1 LAAPKFDFTLDEP
14 GEPSDEHL
22 PSLAETPSW
31 AWPADDDDLGA
42 PLDAPIDVAIA
53 APVDAFAE
61 PPFAEPPVDDTSFN
75 DLGLND
81 MALDVRD
88 PAPASIDVLADAL
101 QAAAAEVEASTGE
114 AVDRLRSEVAGLA
127 RRFES
132 LQTQV
137 GDVQATVDNLP
148 APAAAPPAPAPAPA
162 SPAPEPVQL
171 QPQAPPPPPPAPVP
185 VVATV
190 SQADLQAVRAAV
202 REDVRVGMEQLDD
215 LLRRGLTTLRTE
227 LQRGSTAPGGER
239 LVDVV
244 GLVASKLSTSLDGVV
259 ASLAQSRELTSRS
272 EGLVHRLSD
281 DFVKAKSELA
291 EAVEELRR
299 LPSSAPAPAP
309 VIAEEVAGTVARAL
323 RSELTVALAE
333 LKSELRIELRTVL
346 RQLGDEQSE
355 LSQQVA
361 ASQAQLRRL
370 QEDLAELAEIR
381 ADQQRQDEQ
390 RLQAEMSEVA
400 AEVAAI
406 RRRLPANLR
415 QVASLDDTQV
425 AAMIEA
431 IVSAL
436 EPMIA
441 AAREVPR
448 RRRPIAARV
457 PEPPVPGSDQ
467 VDEA

>member
-1 LAAPKFDFTLDEP
+1 MQGLYCLAAPKFDFTLDEP
-14 GEPSDEHL
+14 GDPSDEHL

-31 AWPADDDDLGA
+31 AWPSDDDGLDA
-42 PLDAPIDVAIA
+42 PLDPQLDAPLEAVVA
-53 APVDAFAE
+53 APTDVFGDPAIDR
-61 PPFAEPPVDDTSFN
+61 PLDDRAL
-75 DLGLND
+75 DER
-81 MALDVRD
+81 ALDVRD

-114 AVDRLRSEVAGLA
+114 AVDRLRAEVAGLA

-137 GDVQATVDNLP
+137 GDVQATVDNIP
-148 APAAAPPAPAPAPA
+148 VAPPPAAVPAE
-162 SPAPEPVQL
+162 PEPRVPL
-171 QPQAPPPPPPAPVP
+171 GPPPPPAPAPVP
-185 VVATV
+185 VPAV
-190 SQADLQAVRAAV
+190 SHADLQAVRAAV

-215 LLRRGLTTLRTE
+215 LLRRGLATLRTE
-227 LQRGSTAPGGER
+227 LQRASTAPGGER

-272 EGLVHRLSD
+272 EGLVHRLAD
-281 DFVKAKSELA
+281 DFVKAKAELT

-309 VIAEEVAGTVARAL
+309 IIAEEVAGTVARAL

-390 RLQAEMSEVA
+390 RLQAELSEVA
-400 AEVAAI
+400 AEVAVI

-415 QVASLDDTQV
+415 QVASLDDAQV

-431 IVSAL
+431 IVTAI
-436 EPMIA
+436 EPMITA
-441 AAREVPR
+441 SREVPR
-448 RRRPIAARV
+448 RRRPVAARV
-457 PEPPVPGSDQ
+457 PEPPVPGSDET
-467 VDEA
+467 DEA